1 MNPSPSSK
9 RAFTLI
15 ELLVVIAI
23 IAILAA
29 ILFPVFAQAKMAAK
43 KTAALTQAKQSGTA
57 IVLYTADADDMGPL
71 GTVPD
76 AANPGLWKPD
86 VFSVQNPAGW
96 FNWVPQQDEY
106 AVVWNNSTEPYR
118 KNYDLLTAPGAREV
132 RISGAPWDAGYAAQV
147 RRPVAANFTY
157 NGLLQSWSFTA
168 VEAPSILPMMWQG
181 QGNLS
186 RLGAAMTN
194 PRLACRGTG
203 PCTFNPGGPPQGD
216 MAANAR
222 GDVFNI
228 FLTSSATQG
237 ANYYAYGQGL
247 IYVASDSS
255 AKLVKMGNGNRAAG
269 NARLN
274 SVNPFNFIEPD
285 GTITQNF
292 IRGGYAGQ
300 ALYVAAFMPNN
311 SFNNL

>member
-1 MNPSPSSK
+1 MR

-29 ILFPVFAQAKMAAK
+29 ILFPVFAQAKLAAK
-43 KTAALTQAKQSGTA
+43 KTAALSQAKQTGTSML
-57 IVLYTADADDMGPL
+57 LYTNDSDDTGPL
-71 GTVPD
+71 GCSPD
-76 AANPGLWKPD
+76 SANAGKWKPD
-86 VFSVQNPAGW
+86 TFTVQNPAGW
-96 FNWVPQQDEY
+96 FNYPIYQDEY
-106 AVVWNNSTEPYR
+106 ATQWSNTTEPYR
-118 KNYDLLTAPGAREV
+118 KSYAILDAPGMREV
-132 RISGAPWDAGYAAQV
+132 RIEDPAWTAGYGNRLKQ
-147 RRPVAANFTY
+147 PVAANFTY
-157 NGLLQSWSFTA
+157 NGLLQSYSMTA
-168 VEAPSILPMMWQG
+168 VEAPSILPMVWQG

-194 PRLACRGTG
+194 PRLACRGVGTS
-203 PCTFNPGGPPQGD
+203 CVFNSGGPPMGD

-228 FLTSSATQG
+228 FLTGNGVQG
-237 ANYYAYGQGL
+237 ASYYAYGQGL

-255 AKLVKMGNGNRAAG
+255 AKLVKLGDGNKGAG

-274 SVNPFNFIEPD
+274 TVVPFQFIEKD
-285 GTITQNF
+285 GTILSTNNY

-300 ALYVAAFMPNN
+300 SLYTAAFMPTN
-311 SFNNL
+311 SFAN